1 MESTLVAQA
10 QDELF
15 PATSSQTRFYFL
27 EQANAEFNG
36 NNLAIQWELVGT
48 FGNESVERALQAV
61 IERHEILRTRLLER
75 DGEIFQQVVDHVPF
89 RLGIIELRN
98 LPQTEQ
104 QARIKSIARELSA
117 DRFDLTKPCPLRV
130 TLLRFA
136 PDRATLLIAVHH
148 AVFDGYS
155 IKVMGREIGELV
167 AAAEEER
174 TAKLPELELQYGDY
188 ANWQAACADA
198 EARTMSEA
206 FWRTTLSEAPYFEV
220 PADHAPGPLTVRN
233 GQRLDVPLPKSFQ
246 PRLQTAAKDL
256 EQSRFSIGAAAMA
269 IALNR
274 LTGQSDLSFAT
285 PVVGRDAPE
294 LETLIGAFINPV
306 VLRLPL
312 GETRDVSGALHVAK
326 TTVQSALEHSDHP
339 FDDVV
344 RALGQRPDLNRT
356 PLVSILF
363 GLQSVFLEEQDYG
376 PISLVSI
383 PSATPGIT
391 HDLSV
396 QITGREAGWQLMI
409 DYDANRFEPETIQT
423 LTDTLLQAFED
434 IFEARQTPL
443 AFGEAKPAVVS
454 DAPKNIEDQHDDRS
468 ESETKSRL
476 AEIWSNL
483 LDLPADT
490 CDADFFDLGGH
501 SLLALALLTRV
512 QEKFGVRPSIAE
524 FLASPTLTGLAT
536 LIERCSKDRTADL
549 KSAWL
554 ATPLNPGPEGSPVIV
569 TVNQPF
575 LYYGLPRH
583 ADAGVISLQL
593 ADHVEIPE
601 AENMASLCREAASV
615 IGKEVNDRPLILLG
629 NCVDGVMARAIAEHI
644 SDPPL
649 LVLVDA
655 WAPRAAEE
663 LTSIQLQSRRWARRF
678 RRWYQYGRMRARG
691 HLTWTEFFAKF
702 RPLAAVLKSL
712 GKIEPVTNDVLREER
727 NNVLLHT
734 AFQFVELP
742 PYRGEAIL
750 FRSSAQQ
757 RDARSRLFG
766 WKGKLSSD
774 TPIFDLEGWHEDALR
789 GDAISGLTDILN
801 ARFRRLRS

>member
-1 MESTLVAQA
+1 MTQA
-10 QDELF
+10 TNLQF

-27 EQANAEFNG
+27 EQANADFNG
-36 NNLAIQWELVGT
+36 NNLGIQWELVGN
-48 FGNESVERALQAV
+48 FSNESVERALQTV
-61 IERHEILRTRLLER
+61 IARHEILRTRLVER
-75 DGEIFQQVVDHVPF
+75 DGEIFQQVIDHVPF
-89 RLGIIELRN
+89 RLGVIELRN

-104 QARIKSIARELSA
+104 QTRIKSIARELSA

-155 IKVMGREIGELV
+155 IKVMGRELGELV
-167 AAAEEER
+167 AAAEER
-174 TAKLPELELQYGDY
+174 RKANLPELELQYGDY

-198 EARTMSEA
+198 DARTISEE
-206 FWRTTLSEAPYFEV
+206 FWRKTLSDAPYFEV
-220 PADHAPGPLTVRN
+220 PADHAPPPLTGRN
-233 GQRLDVPLPKSFQ
+233 GQRLDVPLPKSFHT
-246 PRLQTAAKDL
+246 RLQAAAKEL

-274 LTGQSDLSFAT
+274 LTGQFDLSFAT

-294 LETLIGAFINPV
+294 LETLLGAFINPL

-312 GETRDVSGALHVAK
+312 GKTSDVSGALNVAK
-326 TTVQSALEHSDHP
+326 TVVQSALEHSDHP
-339 FDDVV
+339 FDDIV
-344 RALGQRPDLNRT
+344 RALGQRPDPNRT

-409 DYDANRFEPETIQT
+409 DFDADRFEPETIQT
-423 LTDTLLQAFED
+423 LADTLLQAFED
-434 IFEARQTPL
+434 VFDARETTL
-443 AFGEAKPAVVS
+443 TTGEAILGAIPEAL
-454 DAPKNIEDQHDDRS
+454 DNIEDQTDNCS
-468 ESETKSRL
+468 ETDTKSRL
-476 AEIWSNL
+476 ADVWSDL
-483 LDLPADT
+483 LDLPSDK

-501 SLLALALLTRV
+501 SLLALKLLTRV
-512 QEKFGVRPSIAE
+512 QDKFGVRPSIAE
-524 FLASPTLTGLAT
+524 FLASPTLTGLANI
-536 LIERCSKDRTADL
+536 IETRSVAHTGDAEP
-549 KSAWL
+549 SWI
-554 ATPLNPGPEGSPVIV
+554 ATHLSHGPEGSPVIV

-583 ADAGVISLQL
+583 AEAGVISLQL

-601 AENMASLCREAASV
+601 AENMVSLCREAANLINEQV
-615 IGKEVNDRPLILLG
+615 CKRPLVVLG
-629 NCVDGVMARAIAEHI
+629 NCVDGVMARAIAEHL

-663 LTSIQLQSRRWARRF
+663 LTSFQVQTRRWARRLK
-678 RRWYQYGRMRARG
+678 RWYQHGRMKARG
-691 HLTWTEFFAKF
+691 HLSWVEFFAKF
-702 RPLAAVLKSL
+702 RPLAVVLKAS
-712 GKIEPVTNDVLREER
+712 GKIEAVSEDILREER
-727 NNVLLHT
+727 NNVRLHAT
-734 AFQFVELP
+734 FQLIELP
-742 PYRGEAIL
+742 AYRGEAIL
-750 FRSSAQQ
+750 FRTSAQQ
-757 RDARSRLFG
+757 RDARSRMFG

-774 TPIFDLEGWHEDALR
+774 TPIFELDGWHEDALR
-789 GDAISGLTDILN
+789 GDAISGLTDVLN
-801 ARFRRLRS
+801 ARLRRLRS